1 MNLLQHI
8 NLSRAP
14 RLPLVLAS
22 EVSECGLAC
31 IAMIAR
37 FHGHDI
43 DLNGL
48 RQRFALSLSGM
59 SLRSLM
65 GLADQ
70 LGLAS
75 RPLRVELAALSK
87 VKTPAILHW
96 DLNHYVVLR
105 SVTSRSIVIH
115 DPALGVRTVPLAEVS
130 KHFTG
135 VVLELAPA
143 TNFRVVHARAPVRF
157 TDPALPRRI
166 ATPAFTSAGSLRVR
180 NRPICL
186 FCNLPSSILSL
197 TSRPPRRSASNFRQS
212 CLRWPTR

>member
-1 MNLLQHI
+1 MNVLQHI

-70 LGLAS
+70 LGALNS
-75 RPLRVELAALSK
+75 PAAGR
-87 VKTPAILHW
+87 A
-96 DLNHYVVLR
+96 LR
-105 SVTSRSIVIH
+105 SVQDQDAG
-115 DPALGVRTVPLAEVS
+115 DPALGPQ
-130 KHFTG
+130 
-135 VVLELAPA
+135 
-143 TNFRVVHARAPVRF
+143 
-157 TDPALPRRI
+157 
-166 ATPAFTSAGSLRVR
+166 SLRR
-180 NRPICL
+180 AA
-186 FCNLPSSILSL
+186 FGHLPLY
-197 TSRPPRRSASNFRQS
+197 RDP
-212 CLRWPTR
+212 